1 MAAPVFAEIILPLS
15 IERKLTY
22 RVPEEWVPDL
32 KVGKR
37 VIVPVGRNKLY
48 SGLVFAIHDRVPEI
62 GQVKEIHTILDDQP
76 IVHERLFT
84 FWEWICRYYMCFPG
98 DVMNAAIPSSLR
110 LQSETTIVLKD
121 PKLDDRPDWL
131 DQDEEFIIDLLLDR
145 ESVTVQDIQRVFP
158 GKSAQKKL
166 KRLLEQDIVVVSEE
180 IGERFKPLTEVRIR
194 LSSCYQ
200 DEKELELLF
209 SQLEQDNRKRKQL
222 DALLFFMKVLFDD
235 KSKDY
240 VRKRDLTKQDDL
252 SASSIQTLIR
262 NGVLEEYEAVI
273 DRIAYSGE
281 PTVPVF
287 PLSDS
292 QQEALLAI
300 KEEWQTKDTVLLHG
314 VTSSGKTE
322 IYLHLIEEAL
332 ARGEQVLYLLPEI
345 ALTTQIIQRLRKH
358 LGDRVGVYHSRYSGN
373 ERVEIWNQVLNFGS
387 TIENNS
393 RAQVIL
399 GARSALFL
407 PYSNLGLVIVDEEH
421 DSSYKQQDPAPRYHA
436 RDSAGM
442 LARTFGAKVLLG
454 SATPSLESYA
464 NARNGRYGLVTLKER
479 FGGIKLPEIIV
490 TDIREAARKK
500 MMKSH
505 FSPVMMD
512 AVSAAF
518 ANKEQVIL
526 FQNRRGFSSFL
537 ECRQCSWIPHC
548 KNCSV
553 TLTYHKFSRQL
564 KCHYCG
570 YAQETP
576 SSCQQCGDAQL
587 LVRGFGTEK
596 IEEEIGV
603 YFPEH
608 QIARLDLDTAGSK
621 SSYQRILSDFEEQ
634 RIDLLVG
641 TQMVSKGL
649 DFEHVS
655 TVGILDADQLLN
667 FPDFRAHE
675 RSFQLMAQVS
685 GRSGRKNKRGKVIIQ
700 TRQPDHWV
708 IRDVVNNNYESFFF
722 REMEDR
728 RNFGYPPHSRL
739 IDLRI
744 RHKEEVLVHE
754 AAGRL
759 AVLLRNRLGSRI
771 HGPHIPLVP
780 RVRNQYYRTI
790 LVNMPKD
797 ESSSAIKLQLKETI
811 LQFQAD
817 RKFSPVQIIPDVDPM

>member
-1 MAAPVFAEIILPLS
+1 MTTPVFADIVLPLS

-22 RVPEEWVPDL
+22 RVPSEWVADIA
-32 KVGKR
+32 VGKR

-48 SGLVFAIHDRVPEI
+48 SGLVFSIHDQAPPFD
-62 GQVKEIHTILDDQP
+62 QVKSIHTVLDEYP
-76 IVHERLFT
+76 VVHPKQFE
-84 FWEWICRYYMCFPG
+84 FWDWITRYYLCYPG
-98 DVMNAAIPSSLR
+98 DVMNAAIPSALR
-110 LQSETTIVLKD
+110 LQSETTIVLQEGQED
-121 PKLDDRPDWL
+121 NRPDWL
-131 DQDEEFIIDLLLDR
+131 DDEEEFILDLLLDR
-145 ESVTVQDIQRVFP
+145 KSVTVQDIQRVFP

-166 KRLLEQDIVVVSEE
+166 KRLLEQGILSVSEE
-180 IGERFKPLTEVRIR
+180 IGERFKPLKETRIR
-194 LSSCYQ
+194 LSSTYQ
-200 DEKELELLF
+200 SDRALETLFAEMEK
-209 SQLEQDNRKRKQL
+209 DNRKRKQV
-222 DALLFFMKVLFDD
+222 DALLFFMKVLFED

-240 VRKRDLTKQDDL
+240 VRKRDLVRQDEL

-262 NGVLEEYEAVI
+262 NGVLEEFEAVI
-273 DRIAYSGE
+273 DRVAYSGE
-281 PTVPVF
+281 PTVPVVE
-287 PLSDS
+287 LSAP
-292 QQEALLAI
+292 QQAAFDAI
-300 KEEWQTKDTVLLHG
+300 KQQWSTSDTVLLHG

-322 IYLHLIEEAL
+322 IYLHLIEEAI

-358 LGDRVGVYHSRYSGN
+358 LGDRVGIYHSRYSSN
-373 ERVEIWNQVLNFGS
+373 ERVEVWNQVLNFKSSVG
-387 TIENNS
+387 TNP

-407 PYSNLGLVIVDEEH
+407 PFSNLGLVIVDEEH

-442 LARTFGAKVLLG
+442 LARSFGAKVLLG
-454 SATPSLESYA
+454 SATPSLESFS
-464 NARNGRYGLVTLKER
+464 NARQGRFGLVTLKER
-479 FGGIKLPEIIV
+479 FGGVLLPEIIV

-500 MMKSH
+500 LMKSH

-512 AVSAAF
+512 AVKAAF
-518 ANKEQVIL
+518 AGNEQVIL

-564 KCHYCG
+564 KCHYCNFT
-570 YAQETP
+570 QEIPT
-576 SSCQQCGDAQL
+576 SCSRCGDQQMM
-587 LVRGFGTEK
+587 VRGFGTEK
-596 IEEEIGV
+596 IEEEIGI
-603 YFPEH
+603 YFPDH

-621 SSYQRILSDFEEQ
+621 SSYQRILSDFEEH

-685 GRSGRKNKRGKVIIQ
+685 GRSGRKSKRGKVIIQ

-708 IRDVVNNNYESFFF
+708 IRDVVTNNYEAFFQ

-728 RNFGYPPHSRL
+728 RNFGYPPHARL
-739 IDLRI
+739 IDIRL
-744 RHKEEVLVHE
+744 RHKEEELVHE
-754 AAGRL
+754 AAARF
-759 AVLLRNRLGSRI
+759 AVLLRNKLGQRI

-780 RVRNQYYRTI
+780 RVRNQYYRNI
-790 LVNMPKD
+790 LVNIPKE
-797 ESSSAIKLQLKETI
+797 ESSAAVKQVLKETI
-811 LQFQAD
+811 LQFHAD
-817 RKFSPVQIIPDVDPM
+817 RKFAPVQIIPDVDPV